1 MRHNQDGI
9 KDFMTRQELET
20 LASEKPQEL
29 ALLFAQKVAGIQPV
43 LYDPLA
49 QMQILQDGQPIK
61 LKSYKANLPCPN
73 YLTDWTAVI
82 NAGKKAGIEWEKFYR
97 GDRKE
102 IFMTSQHESGGEGR
116 TCNQQPNWPDCA
128 ALMIVMIEVMEGNK

>member
-1 MRHNQDGI
+1 
-9 KDFMTRQELET
+9 MTRQELET
-20 LASEKPQEL
+20 LASENPQEL
-29 ALLFAQKVAGIQPV
+29 ALLFAQKVAGWKEAELVYNNP
-43 LYDPLA
+43 LYP
-49 QMQILQDGQPIK
+49 ILMTRNTPDGRI
-61 LKSYKANLPCPN
+61 LEYPN
-73 YLTDWTAVI
+73 NWTAVI

-128 ALMIVMIEVMEGNK
+128 ALMIVMIEVMETKL